1 MFILYVYAFKIAPD
15 VMIHQKL
22 LDWWAVSADETGKFH
37 DQLDCLNVALTD
49 IKYKFL
55 MLFFSKMNFIFK
67 ASAFLWDKMY
77 HSQHL
82 KAEALRKIKI
92 IMKQRQG
99 NTRKTHF
106 YTWRKHNQG
115 NTRSYLRQRL
125 VGYLSVKKCSSWQAK
140 ASTRLRLKMA
150 LIVLIKKRN

>member
-1 MFILYVYAFKIAPD
+1 MFMLLKFPPMSWSTKIAWLRSGFRWRNWKIPRSTWLP
-15 VMIHQKL
+15 KRCF
-22 LDWWAVSADETGKFH
+22 DWSSLE
-37 DQLDCLNVALTD
+37 
-49 IKYKFL
+49 YKFL

-92 IMKQRQG
+92 ITKQRQG

-115 NTRSYLRQRL
+115 NTRSYLPQRL

-140 ASTRLRLKMA
+140 ASTRV